1 VPSCAN
7 DYLLNQVIRSA
18 AGFNRSDVVVG
29 TDCGAVDNMVHANH
43 YASSDLDAAAKT
55 LNGGTDMELGDQTW
69 SSIANGG
76 KGKLKEAV
84 LAKTV
89 NVSRIDESV
98 ARIMHLR
105 MITGQ
110 FDPIKN
116 QPYTTLGDE
125 SINSTAGWQLN
136 LEAALQS
143 FVLLKNN
150 GYGTNSILHVS
161 ELPESVERSHFATTV
176 KAKTKSKLGL
186 WG

>member
-1 VPSCAN
+1 
-7 DYLLNQVIRSA
+7 
-18 AGFNRSDVVVG
+18 
-29 TDCGAVDNMVHANH
+29 
-43 YASSDLDAAAKT
+43 
-55 LNGGTDMELGDQTW
+55 MELGDQTW

-76 KGKLKEAV
+76 KGKLAEAV
-84 LAKTV
+84 LAKTA

-116 QPYTTLGDE
+116 QPYTSIGDE

-143 FVLLKNN
+143 FVLLKND
-150 GYGTNSILHVS
+150 GCGTSNTVHIL
-161 ELPESVERSHFATTV
+161 
-176 KAKTKSKLGL
+176 
-186 WG
+186 